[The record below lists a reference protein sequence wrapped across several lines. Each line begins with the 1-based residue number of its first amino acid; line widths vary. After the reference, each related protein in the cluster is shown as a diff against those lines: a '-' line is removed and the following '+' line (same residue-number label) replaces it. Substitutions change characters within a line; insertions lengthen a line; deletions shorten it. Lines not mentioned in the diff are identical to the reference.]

1 MKARIIG
8 TVILLL
14 VLFVVADLAGMFDSV
29 FPSGSNSSQQ
39 VSTPVAPPMS
49 SADNDMK
56 GLKIN

>member
-14 VLFVVADLAGMFDSV
+14 VMFVVADLAGMFDSLV
-29 FPSGSNSSQQ
+29 PGGDDRPQH
-39 VSTPVAPPMS
+39 VERPVAPPS
-49 SADNDMK
+49 SMDNDMK